1 MGSIRGMASPHTK
14 ERDKVFHEL
23 EVPMV
28 MLFDE
33 LVWSTSDYKKNGLHS
48 PVLVKMHSCEL
59 SCATL

>member
-1 MGSIRGMASPHTK
+1 MASPHTK
-14 ERDKVFHEL
+14 ERDEVFHEL

-33 LVWSTSDYKKNGLHS
+33 LVWSTSGDYKKNGLHS

-59 SCATL
+59 SCAAL